1 MKDSAIID
9 LTTLAYMEIIQ
20 FKNNFIE
27 ALKHPFTAIKAMGS
41 FLFPFI
47 LLLFVYTRKDGGASN
62 MLKAIIKPH
71 LLSAIIMAILLLLF
85 ILTIK
90 NSVSK
95 YDPSQFTSADVNYLF
110 PSPISPRTIYA
121 FSIIRKC
128 IKGLIGPVLLVAVMA
143 IAISKVFDNH
153 IIKLV
158 YVIIAVLLFPIL
170 QNALIFLIYT
180 LSNRFNLGK
189 LIKYCV
195 FGFTGVII
203 VCLLY
208 STVGSENIL
217 DTLVNTLNG
226 KFFSDIPIVGWFRAM
241 LIAPLVPDKVPL
253 VQTTAL
259 AIDTAAIVFCAIY
272 FAEDYYEEAGDSVSY
287 HEKIVNTSSSINV
300 YDMVDNLDATKESK
314 PAETFNIKELTGPW
328 AFIWKSSI
336 INKRTAKKSSLFGY
350 AIAVVASGALC
361 YLLRGKE
368 FNSFY
373 PLFILIFLQ
382 GAVTASQISSPL
394 KYEIKKQYLFLLP
407 GSAAEKLLA
416 LHIKQIINSV
426 ITDTVMLLPIMFFT
440 KTSVLQ
446 VLFLWS
452 IAVVSIIICYFSVV
466 ITILI
471 NPPNDNGKN
480 SIISTL
486 ISYIMFVPAAAVTAL
501 IAIYLKNVMLALSMF
516 VIISIV
522 IIMIIMLLSEFL
534 FSKIELR

>member
-1 MKDSAIID
+1 MKDSAIRD
-9 LTTLAYMEIIQ
+9 LTTLAYIEILQ

-27 ALKHPFTAIKAMGS
+27 ALKHPYTAIKAMGS

-47 LLLFVYTRKDGGASN
+47 LILFLYTRKDGGASV
-62 MLKAIIKPH
+62 MLKDIIKPN

-90 NSVSK
+90 NSVAK

-121 FSIIRKC
+121 WTIIRKC
-128 IKGLIGPVLLVAVMA
+128 IKGLIGSVLLVAVMA
-143 IAISKVFDNH
+143 MAIAKVSDIYMF
-153 IIKLV
+153 KLV

-180 LSNRFNLGK
+180 LSNKFKLDK

-195 FGFTGVII
+195 YGFTGVII

-208 STVGSENIL
+208 SIAGSKNIF

-226 KFFSDIPIVGWFRAM
+226 KFFSDIPIVGWFRDM
-241 LIAPLVPDKVPL
+241 LIAPLVPNKAPI
-253 VQTTAL
+253 VQTIAL
-259 AIDTAAIVFCAIY
+259 AIDTAAMLLGAIY
-272 FAEDYYEEAGDSVSY
+272 FADDYYEEAGDSVGY
-287 HEKIVNTSSSINV
+287 NEKIVNTPSTNI
-300 YDMVDNLDATKESK
+300 YDIVDNLEDKKESK

-350 AIAVVASGALC
+350 VIAVIASGVLC

-382 GAVTASQISSPL
+382 GAVTSAQISSPL

-416 LHIKQIINSV
+416 LHTKHIINSV
-426 ITDTVMLLPIMFFT
+426 ITDTMMLLPIMFFT

-446 VLFLWS
+446 VLLLWG
-452 IAVVSIIICYFSVV
+452 IAVASIIICYFSVV

-471 NPPNDNGKN
+471 TPPNDNGKN
-480 SIISTL
+480 SLISTL
-486 ISYIMFVPAAAVTAL
+486 ISYIMFVPATAVAAL
-501 IAIYLKNVMLALSMF
+501 IVIYLKNIMLALSMF

-522 IIMIIMLLSEFL
+522 IIMIIMFLSDFL